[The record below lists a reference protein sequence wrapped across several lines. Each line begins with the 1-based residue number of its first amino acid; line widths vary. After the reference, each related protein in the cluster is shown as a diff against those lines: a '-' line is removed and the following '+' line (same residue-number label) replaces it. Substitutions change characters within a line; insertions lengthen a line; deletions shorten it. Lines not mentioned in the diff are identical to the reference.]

1 MKFYHSPGACS
12 QGVHI
17 ALHEAGFAFEPIKVD
32 LKTHSTEG
40 EGDFSAINGKSYV
53 PALVMDDGQLLTENV
68 AILSWIAEIAPQLG
82 ASGTMG
88 RVRLIEML
96 AFITSEI
103 HKPFIQLFFPAS
115 DAGSKHLRDGLN
127 RRFQFIADRLRS
139 NYLLGDSFTVAD
151 AYFFVMLQW
160 ANMLKLELPAQLT
173 SLAKRIGARPAAQK
187 ALRAEGFA

>member
-1 MKFYHSPGACS
+1 MKFYHSPGTCS

-17 ALHEAGFAFEPIKVD
+17 ALHEARFAFEPVKVD
-32 LKTHSTEG
+32 LKTHSAG
-40 EGDFSAINGKSYV
+40 REGDFTAINAKAYV

-96 AFITSEI
+96 AFIASEI
-103 HKPFIQLFFPAS
+103 HKPFIQLFFSTGDGAS
-115 DAGSKHLRDGLN
+115 KPVISTLN
-127 RRFQFIADRLRS
+127 KRLQFMADRLDGD
-139 NYLLGDSFTVAD
+139 YLLGNTFTVAD

-160 ANMLKLELPAQLT
+160 ANMFKLELPAQLT

>member
-1 MKFYHSPGACS
+1 MKFYHSPGTCS

-17 ALHEAGFAFEPIKVD
+17 ALHEAQLPFDAIKVD

-40 EGDFSAINGKSYV
+40 DGDFTAINAKAYV
-53 PALVMDDGQLLTENV
+53 PALVMDDGQVLTENV
-68 AILSWIAEIAPQLG
+68 AILSWIAEAAPQLG

-88 RVRLIEML
+88 RIRLIEML

-103 HKPFIQLFFPAS
+103 HKPFLQLFFPAS
-115 DAGSKHLRDGLN
+115 EAGNKSIRDGLI
-127 RRFQFIADRLRS
+127 RRFQFVADRLGS
-139 NYLLGDSFTVAD
+139 HYLLGDSFTVAD

-173 SLAKRIGARPAAQK
+173 SLATRIGSRPAAQK
-187 ALRAEGFA
+187 ALQAEGFA

>member
-1 MKFYHSPGACS
+1 MKFYHSPGTCS

-17 ALHEAGFAFEPIKVD
+17 ALHEAQLPFDPIKVD
-32 LKTHSTEG
+32 LKTHGTEG
-40 EGDFSAINGKSYV
+40 EGDFTAINAKAYV
-53 PALVMDDGQLLTENV
+53 PVLVMDDGQVLTENV
-68 AILSWIAEIAPQLG
+68 AILSWIADAAPQLG

-88 RVRLIEML
+88 RIRLIEML

-103 HKPFIQLFFPAS
+103 HKPFIQLFFAAS
-115 DAGSKHLRDGLN
+115 DAGNKNIRDGLN
-127 RRFQFIADRLRS
+127 RRFQFVADRLRS
-139 NYLLGDSFTVAD
+139 HYLLGDSFTAAD

-173 SLAKRIGARPAAQK
+173 SLAKRIASRPAVQK